1 MSYGSVRVERFRRAG
16 VYVSKILKG
25 AKPADLP
32 VEQISKYKLVIN
44 IKTAR
49 SLDLEIPRVLL
60 LIADEVIEWLSGAI
74 SSHCSAGRGLPGR
87 SRRTRSSGIAFRVL
101 PSGSGEPSTTR
112 RRTCARLRS
121 TKRCASS
128 DWIEG
133 RNISIEYHWGIIDL
147 EQVRAETAELVA
159 RNPDVIVTTGAPTL
173 AAAQKA
179 TAVIPI
185 VFVLVTDPVSDGF
198 VASLAHPG
206 GNITGFTIF
215 EHTMAGK
222 WLEMLK
228 EVVPTMRRV
237 AVMQNPEHPAW
248 EAYLRAINAVAP
260 ALGVEV
266 MPAPVHNAAEIE
278 RALEAFARIP
288 NGGLVLLPS
297 HLGATRS
304 CARNTGSG
312 RSEATTTAQ
321 SGSRRRSRT
330 PASNTNSP
338 RSPSRNC
345 ISRLCRCSAGGRSR
359 CPIIRRCCAS

>member
-1 MSYGSVRVERFRRAG
+1 MRRREFITLVGGTAVAWPLAARAQQDQRVRRIGVLMGDFPENNPEARA
-16 VYVSKILKG
+16 VV
-25 AKPADLP
+25 A
-32 VEQISKYKLVIN
+32 
-44 IKTAR
+44 
-49 SLDLEIPRVLL
+49 
-60 LIADEVIEWLSGAI
+60 
-74 SSHCSAGRGLPGR
+74 
-87 SRRTRSSGIAFRVL
+87 AFREEL
-101 PSGSGEPSTTR
+101 QKLGWT
-112 RRTCARLRS
+112 
-121 TKRCASS
+121 
-128 DWIEG
+128 EG
-133 RNISIEYHWGIIDL
+133 RNVRIDTRWAAADIEAM
-147 EQVRAETAELVA
+147 QRFAKELVGSQPELIFST
-159 RNPDVIVTTGAPTL
+159 NTP
-173 AAAQKA
+173 A
-179 TAVIPI
+179 TATLLQQTRTIPI
-185 VFVLVTDPVSDGF
+185 VFVQVTDPVGSGF
-198 VASLAHPG
+198 VASIPRPG
-206 GNITGFTIF
+206 GNVTGFITM
-215 EHTMAGK
+215 EPTMAGK

-248 EAYLRAINAVAP
+248 EAYLRAITAVAP